1 MKAVPAKVR
10 VTDHAVLRFLEREHG
25 VDVEAVR
32 SALALSATP
41 AAMLGAHS
49 LGLGRIKIV
58 LINGARLADGT
69 RLVEATTC
77 LNRTM
82 TSVMDYGHRGDAT

>member
-1 MKAVPAKVR
+1 MKAIAARVR

-25 VDVEAVR
+25 IDVEAVR
-32 SALALSATP
+32 RALAMSATP
-41 AAMLGAHS
+41 AAMLGAHA
-49 LGLGRIKIV
+49 LGLGRVKIV

-77 LNRTM
+77 LNRAM
-82 TSVMDYGHRGDAT
+82 TPVRDNGHRGDAA